1 MGEKSDDSIRL
12 TKEDIAY
19 ILKLISALNR
29 NVAAI
34 REELDTF
41 KVIFQENLTHFIAYL
56 EEIFE
61 KLKKI
66 TKEVIALRKTEKEE

>member
-61 KLKKI
+61 KLRKI

>member
-1 MGEKSDDSIRL
+1 MGEKSDDSVRL

-29 NVAAI
+29 NVTAI